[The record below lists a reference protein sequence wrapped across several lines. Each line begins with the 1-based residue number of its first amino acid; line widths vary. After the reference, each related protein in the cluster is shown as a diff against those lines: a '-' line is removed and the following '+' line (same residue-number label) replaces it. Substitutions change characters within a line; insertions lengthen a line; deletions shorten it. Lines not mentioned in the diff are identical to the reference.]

1 MLSKNNYQE
10 RLRKMDDKQE
20 RFSIRKFSVGAA
32 SVLVGTAVLSM
43 QNVQVAHADTV
54 SDTDKNTTDLT
65 SKTDDQ
71 LKKDAYDQVVSE
83 DQNNA
88 TKTADT
94 TMESQDNKVASFS
107 VPKSEGEFTDSTTA
121 GTWSVTT
128 DENTSTKNNEN
139 ENQASEAV
147 NTTEEPKN
155 DAVKNDSDSTAS
167 AQENHENNDNK
178 VAETKAKEDQ
188 TKVDTP
194 QVTATTN
201 SANNSEKIE
210 SNQTAETN
218 SATFNINS
226 NTSNTALFSA
236 AALNESKL
244 QAVTPRASQANTA
257 TQAQNNN
264 YNLVTN
270 ASTLQQAINSGAAG
284 VNIDR
289 SIDASNMD
297 LIINNTFAIVGI
309 NDAAAL
315 NLGQKSLNN
324 SGNLTLQDITINGSI
339 SGNGTVNIKGNVT
352 SNVNS
357 INSSVPTQ
365 DQYNAQNYTGG
376 RNNFKNSNITGSRVN
391 IENGASL
398 TVNSSEINDGINLS
412 DGGAVKVGDNAT
424 LNVNLTNA
432 STNAARYHTAGVF
445 AKNGGNF
452 ISGYKSNVNFNT
464 GLGQAISIG
473 ATRPTGTDSD
483 RFGGYGA
490 RSRND
495 GPTLV
500 KLGDSSTFNFT
511 GRDGI
516 ILGNNANFISGE
528 NSNVHFENKGRGVAL
543 DLAANSNIEI
553 SKHSTTY
560 FHSVGKTG
568 TSGSYDGYNYI
579 GVNEGGNITVDEYA
593 TFRVILEGRGDN
605 PWDDVVSLDSR
616 NANTNAAFTSKTG
629 AIVDIRDDNT
639 NFYAELISFPLGGSN
654 SRIDIHDPL
663 MLNLQRYSNGGAT
676 TGWMAT
682 GGDMINTTSSQYTAN
697 LIYMSGS
704 KGVFSVDGSDYVVYQ
719 RIKSDGSK
727 QIWLNVNGV
736 NIPMSGFQTKDIWN
750 NQANPDVSINGN
762 GLTGGIRANQVHNS
776 NGSPLN
782 WYRCSI
788 LRYFYSAC

>member
-1 MLSKNNYQE
+1 MEMLSKNNYQE

-32 SVLVGTAVLSM
+32 SVLVGTAVLSV

-54 SDTDKNTTDLT
+54 TGTDKNTIDLT
-65 SKTDDQ
+65 SNTDNQ

-83 DQNNA
+83 DQNKATNA
-88 TKTADT
+88 VDT
-94 TMESQDNKVASFS
+94 TMESQDSKVASFS
-107 VPKSEGEFTDSTTA
+107 APKNEGEFADSTTA
-121 GTWSVTT
+121 GTWSVNA
-128 DENTSTKNNEN
+128 DENTSAKTDETEN
-139 ENQASEAV
+139 KASEVV

-155 DAVKNDSDSTAS
+155 DAVKNDSNGTAS
-167 AQENHENNDNK
+167 VQENNDNK
-178 VAETKAKEDQ
+178 VAATKANEDQ

-194 QVTATTN
+194 QVATATTN
-201 SANNSEKIE
+201 SANDSEKRE
-210 SNQTAETN
+210 FKQTGETN
-218 SATFNINS
+218 SATLNINS

-236 AALNESKL
+236 AALSESKL
-244 QAVTPRASQANTA
+244 QAVTPRVSRANTA

-270 ASTLQQAINSGAAG
+270 ASALQQAINSGAAG

-297 LIINNTFAIVGI
+297 LVINNTFTIVGI

-357 INSSVPTQ
+357 VNSSVPTK

-412 DGGAVKVGDNAT
+412 DGGAVNVGDNAT

-464 GLGQAISIG
+464 SLGQAISIG

-500 KLGDSSTFNFT
+500 KLGDSSTFSFT

-579 GVNEGGNITVDEYA
+579 GVNEGG
-593 TFRVILEGRGDN
+593 
-605 PWDDVVSLDSR
+605 
-616 NANTNAAFTSKTG
+616 
-629 AIVDIRDDNT
+629 
-639 NFYAELISFPLGGSN
+639 
-654 SRIDIHDPL
+654 
-663 MLNLQRYSNGGAT
+663 
-676 TGWMAT
+676 
-682 GGDMINTTSSQYTAN
+682 
-697 LIYMSGS
+697 
-704 KGVFSVDGSDYVVYQ
+704 
-719 RIKSDGSK
+719 
-727 QIWLNVNGV
+727 
-736 NIPMSGFQTKDIWN
+736 
-750 NQANPDVSINGN
+750 
-762 GLTGGIRANQVHNS
+762 
-776 NGSPLN
+776 
-782 WYRCSI
+782 
-788 LRYFYSAC
+788 

>member
-1 MLSKNNYQE
+1 MIKKCDYMRLNGGKIGMLSKNNYQE

-43 QNVQVAHADTV
+43 QNVQIAHADTV
-54 SDTDKNTTDLT
+54 SDT
-65 SKTDDQ
+65 
-71 LKKDAYDQVVSE
+71 
-83 DQNNA
+83 
-88 TKTADT
+88 
-94 TMESQDNKVASFS
+94 TMESQDSKVASFS
-107 VPKSEGEFTDSTTA
+107 VPKNEGEFTDSTTA

-155 DAVKNDSDSTAS
+155 DAVKNDSTAS

-178 VAETKAKEDQ
+178 VAEAKAKEDQ
-188 TKVDTP
+188 TKVDAP
-194 QVTATTN
+194 QVAATTN

-236 AALNESKL
+236 AALSESKL
-244 QAVTPRASQANTA
+244 QAVTPRASQAITA

-270 ASTLQQAINSGAAG
+270 ASALQQAINSGAAG

-297 LIINNTFAIVGI
+297 LVINNTFAIVGI

-398 TVNSSEINDGINLS
+398 TVNSSEVNDGINLS
-412 DGGAVKVGDNAT
+412 DGGTVNVGDNAT

-452 ISGYKSNVNFNT
+452 NSGYKSNVNFNT
-464 GLGQAISIG
+464 GLG
-473 ATRPTGTDSD
+473 
-483 RFGGYGA
+483 
-490 RSRND
+490 
-495 GPTLV
+495 
-500 KLGDSSTFNFT
+500 
-511 GRDGI
+511 
-516 ILGNNANFISGE
+516 
-528 NSNVHFENKGRGVAL
+528 
-543 DLAANSNIEI
+543 
-553 SKHSTTY
+553 
-560 FHSVGKTG
+560 
-568 TSGSYDGYNYI
+568 
-579 GVNEGGNITVDEYA
+579 
-593 TFRVILEGRGDN
+593 
-605 PWDDVVSLDSR
+605 
-616 NANTNAAFTSKTG
+616 
-629 AIVDIRDDNT
+629 
-639 NFYAELISFPLGGSN
+639 
-654 SRIDIHDPL
+654 
-663 MLNLQRYSNGGAT
+663 
-676 TGWMAT
+676 
-682 GGDMINTTSSQYTAN
+682 
-697 LIYMSGS
+697 
-704 KGVFSVDGSDYVVYQ
+704 
-719 RIKSDGSK
+719 
-727 QIWLNVNGV
+727 
-736 NIPMSGFQTKDIWN
+736 
-750 NQANPDVSINGN
+750 
-762 GLTGGIRANQVHNS
+762 
-776 NGSPLN
+776 
-782 WYRCSI
+782 
-788 LRYFYSAC
+788 

>member
-1 MLSKNNYQE
+1 MRLNGGKIGMLSKNNYQE

-71 LKKDAYDQVVSE
+71 VVSE

-94 TMESQDNKVASFS
+94 TMESQDSKVASFS
-107 VPKSEGEFTDSTTA
+107 VPKNEGEFTDSTTA

-178 VAETKAKEDQ
+178 VAEAKAKEDQ
-188 TKVDTP
+188 TKVDAP
-194 QVTATTN
+194 QVAATTN

-236 AALNESKL
+236 AALSESKL

-270 ASTLQQAINSGAAG
+270 ASALQQAINSGAAG

-297 LIINNTFAIVGI
+297 LVINNTFAIVGI

-398 TVNSSEINDGINLS
+398 TVNSSEVNDGINLS
-412 DGGAVKVGDNAT
+412 DGG
-424 LNVNLTNA
+424 
-432 STNAARYHTAGVF
+432 
-445 AKNGGNF
+445 
-452 ISGYKSNVNFNT
+452 
-464 GLGQAISIG
+464 
-473 ATRPTGTDSD
+473 
-483 RFGGYGA
+483 
-490 RSRND
+490 
-495 GPTLV
+495 
-500 KLGDSSTFNFT
+500 
-511 GRDGI
+511 
-516 ILGNNANFISGE
+516 
-528 NSNVHFENKGRGVAL
+528 NS
-543 DLAANSNIEI
+543 
-553 SKHSTTY
+553 
-560 FHSVGKTG
+560 
-568 TSGSYDGYNYI
+568 
-579 GVNEGGNITVDEYA
+579 
-593 TFRVILEGRGDN
+593 
-605 PWDDVVSLDSR
+605 
-616 NANTNAAFTSKTG
+616 
-629 AIVDIRDDNT
+629 
-639 NFYAELISFPLGGSN
+639 
-654 SRIDIHDPL
+654 
-663 MLNLQRYSNGGAT
+663 
-676 TGWMAT
+676 
-682 GGDMINTTSSQYTAN
+682 
-697 LIYMSGS
+697 
-704 KGVFSVDGSDYVVYQ
+704 
-719 RIKSDGSK
+719 
-727 QIWLNVNGV
+727 
-736 NIPMSGFQTKDIWN
+736 
-750 NQANPDVSINGN
+750 
-762 GLTGGIRANQVHNS
+762 
-776 NGSPLN
+776 
-782 WYRCSI
+782 
-788 LRYFYSAC
+788 

>member
-1 MLSKNNYQE
+1 M
-10 RLRKMDDKQE
+10 
-20 RFSIRKFSVGAA
+20 
-32 SVLVGTAVLSM
+32 
-43 QNVQVAHADTV
+43 

-107 VPKSEGEFTDSTTA
+107 VPKNEGEFTDSTTA

-194 QVTATTN
+194 QVAATTN

-236 AALNESKL
+236 AALSESKL

-270 ASTLQQAINSGAAG
+270 ASALQQAINSGAAG

-297 LIINNTFAIVGI
+297 LVINNTFAIVGI

-365 DQYNAQNYTGG
+365 DQYNAQD
-376 RNNFKNSNITGSRVN
+376 R
-391 IENGASL
+391 
-398 TVNSSEINDGINLS
+398 
-412 DGGAVKVGDNAT
+412 
-424 LNVNLTNA
+424 
-432 STNAARYHTAGVF
+432 
-445 AKNGGNF
+445 
-452 ISGYKSNVNFNT
+452 KS
-464 GLGQAISIG
+464 
-473 ATRPTGTDSD
+473 
-483 RFGGYGA
+483 
-490 RSRND
+490 
-495 GPTLV
+495 
-500 KLGDSSTFNFT
+500 
-511 GRDGI
+511 
-516 ILGNNANFISGE
+516 
-528 NSNVHFENKGRGVAL
+528 
-543 DLAANSNIEI
+543 
-553 SKHSTTY
+553 
-560 FHSVGKTG
+560 
-568 TSGSYDGYNYI
+568 
-579 GVNEGGNITVDEYA
+579 
-593 TFRVILEGRGDN
+593 
-605 PWDDVVSLDSR
+605 VV
-616 NANTNAAFTSKTG
+616 
-629 AIVDIRDDNT
+629 
-639 NFYAELISFPLGGSN
+639 
-654 SRIDIHDPL
+654 
-663 MLNLQRYSNGGAT
+663 
-676 TGWMAT
+676 
-682 GGDMINTTSSQYTAN
+682 
-697 LIYMSGS
+697 
-704 KGVFSVDGSDYVVYQ
+704 
-719 RIKSDGSK
+719 
-727 QIWLNVNGV
+727 
-736 NIPMSGFQTKDIWN
+736 
-750 NQANPDVSINGN
+750 
-762 GLTGGIRANQVHNS
+762 
-776 NGSPLN
+776 
-782 WYRCSI
+782 
-788 LRYFYSAC
+788 